1 MEAASVTRTPG
12 DATKFRHL
20 EEVQESAGVEARLL
34 VGGGDK
40 SALAG
45 AVGRERGVQVE
56 LEALGEV
63 VLRLDLGAEEVG
75 GGPRLGE
82 DEAVG
87 LVGVLGLELAAD
99 EVGLVVLLAGDLEG
113 DVRGRDGLDL
123 EAGAREVEVT
133 AEEVVGRLAE
143 ILRVDAS
150 AFTT

>member
-20 EEVQESAGVEARLL
+20 EEVKESAGVEARLL

-56 LEALGEV
+56 LEALGKV

-87 LVGVLGLELAAD
+87 LVGILGLNITAD
-99 EVGLVVLLAGDLEG
+99 EASLFVLLSSDLES
-113 DVRGRDGLDL
+113 DVGGRDSLDL
-123 EAGAREVEVT
+123 KVGAREVEV
-133 AEEVVGRLAE
+133 AAQQIVGRLAE
-143 ILRVDAS
+143 ILHVTS
-150 AFTT
+150 